1 MAVAPV
7 SVAHVEPSAK
17 RQSGPA
23 GLVGQTA
30 RRPRRALF
38 YRILPVLFVARRN
51 LARQRRWACNSRWRF
66 FDAYSR
72 TPAAIVKPKKCGSNW
87 GEPPTAYRSK
97 CAIGGS
103 VSIRQMSDL
112 AITACREF
120 ASGHKSSAAAPSS
133 TPHQA
138 REPQSVWI
146 CPCCRS
152 LRMERQ
158 KPSNDKGLMKDHSR
172 PRGSNAS
179 KIAASSAK
187 PAPLPN
193 ATRGPNTL

>member
-66 FDAYSR
+66 FDAYGNVVATLLFFWVR
-72 TPAAIVKPKKCGSNW
+72 LLDYVVAVPFAIDAACGLYFL
-87 GEPPTAYRSK
+87 GRK
-97 CAIGGS
+97 
-103 VSIRQMSDL
+103 
-112 AITACREF
+112 
-120 ASGHKSSAAAPSS
+120 AAASISPQ
-133 TPHQA
+133 QA
-138 REPQSVWI
+138 IDSFQGVP
-146 CPCCRS
+146 
-152 LRMERQ
+152 
-158 KPSNDKGLMKDHSR
+158 
-172 PRGSNAS
+172 
-179 KIAASSAK
+179 
-187 PAPLPN
+187 
-193 ATRGPNTL
+193 T